1 MKKDYY
7 VYVVDI
13 DGTPLMPTKRY
24 GKVKALL
31 KEGKAVPVCNHPF
44 TIRLKYKSTGYTQP
58 VHVGID
64 TGRENIG
71 VAASDDEGN
80 CLFMANVETKNKS
93 IRTKMDK
100 RRGYR
105 RERRSHK
112 RQRKQRKAASRNQQM
127 KKADGQDSRH
137 HGTKQYPYREVS
149 YPGAEEPVRHKVIQ
163 GKEAKFNNRHRPEG
177 WLTPSARQLVQMH
190 EKALRFV
197 MKFLPVSDV
206 CVERVS
212 FDLAKLQNVDIKK
225 WQYSKGPLYGYKSAN
240 DYIDAQQHGKCLVC
254 GVKKITHHHH
264 VLHRNEGGS
273 DKVKNIVGLCDDCH
287 DRVHKDVNLNA
298 RLVEMKAEAIKPL
311 KVSLLN
317 SAMPAIIE
325 AVSAICDDHDMNFHI
340 TAGRETAQTRDT
352 FGLEKDH
359 CLDAFA
365 ISLSDRKVTHVTLCR
380 HVWTLR
386 RFKKKS
392 NNLISSRG
400 SRTYWYKGRCVA
412 VNRHKATEQNA
423 EDADTGKK
431 KNVDSL
437 EEYMAKYE
445 KQHGKKNA
453 ARHIHELEIRPAKRV
468 YTVQKKGI
476 RVKYHPGDVVV
487 YEKTN
492 KIPTKRKS
500 VNKKTGKPVIIK
512 SYKSYKIAFVVWS
525 VNMCDSSIEYDNIR
539 TGKRKNPKMK
549 FCRFLEGGCLHS
561 VKIEKIDDH
570 IAGLKKAKRIRT

>member
-31 KEGKAVPVCNHPF
+31 KEGKAVLICNHPF
-44 TIRLKYKSTGYTQP
+44 TIRLKYKSAGYTQP

-71 VAASDDEGN
+71 VAASDDDGN
-80 CLFMANVETKNKS
+80 CLFMANIETKNKS
-93 IRTKMDK
+93 IKTMMDK

-105 RERRSHK
+105 REKRSHK
-112 RQRKQRKAASRNQQM
+112 RQRKQRKAASKNQQM
-127 KKADGQDSRH
+127 KKADGQDSRR

-212 FDLAKLQNVDIKK
+212 FDLAKLQNVNIKK

-264 VLHRNEGGS
+264 VLHRSEGGT
-273 DKVKNIVGLCDDCH
+273 DKVKNIVGLCDECH
-287 DRVHKDVNLNA
+287 DRVHKDADLNS
-298 RLVEMKAEAIKPL
+298 RLVEMKGEAIKPL

-317 SAMPAIIE
+317 SAMPTIIE
-325 AVSAICDDHDMNFHI
+325 AVSAICDDNDMNFHI
-340 TAGRETAQTRDT
+340 TTGRETAQTRDT

-365 ISLSDRKVTHVTLCR
+365 ISLSDRKVTHITLCR
-380 HVWTLR
+380 HIWTLR

-392 NNLISSRG
+392 NNLIHSRG
-400 SRTYWYKGRCVA
+400 SRTYWYKGKCVA
-412 VNRHKATEQNA
+412 VNRHKAIEQNA
-423 EDADTGKK
+423 SKDKSGKEK
-431 KNVDSL
+431 TDDSL
-437 EEYMAKYE
+437 EEYMEKYAQTHSQKE
-445 KQHGKKNA
+445 CD
-453 ARHIHELEIRPAKRV
+453 RHFHELKVEPAKRI
-468 YTVQKKGI
+468 YTVQKQKI
-476 RVKYHPGDVVV
+476 KPVFHPGDIII
-487 YEKTN
+487 YQKTN
-492 KIPTKRKS
+492 KTPQKHK
-500 VNKKTGKPVIIK
+500 VLDEKENVVKIIK
-512 SYKSYKIAFVVWS
+512 TYKSYKNPFTVSKVG
-525 VNMCDSSIEYDNIR
+525 MTTGELEYTDIR
-539 TGKRKNPKMK
+539 TGKKRHPKMK
-549 FCRFLEGGCLHS
+549 FCRYLEGGCLHA
-561 VKIEKIDDH
+561 VKLEKTDDH
-570 IAGLKKAKRIRT
+570 ISAL